1 MAQAK
6 KKIEHNT
13 PSGSI
18 ELEIVEAVAET
29 NDNQPDV
36 RNIYQRLAKAMGS
49 VDYIQKDKPSGLK
62 YSVVSHDAV
71 TAKVRPALLEQG
83 IVYHPLNLTYSQHGN
98 RTDCSIDIKFINIDN
113 PDDNIVVPTF
123 GYGIDNQDKG
133 PGKAISYAVKY
144 ALLKTLGLET
154 GDDPD
159 LDQDVVHQISEQDIS
174 TLKQLISDAGK
185 DEVKFCEHYKIDKL
199 SDLPPSDLENA
210 TSLLNKAVSILSK
223 EEKANG

>member
-1 MAQAK
+1 MTQAK
-6 KKIEHNT
+6 KK
-13 PSGSI
+13 
-18 ELEIVEAVAET
+18 LEIVEAVAET
-29 NDNQPDV
+29 NNQPDA
-36 RNIYQRLAKAMGS
+36 RNIYQRLAEAMKN
-49 VDYIQKDKPSGLK
+49 VDYIQKDKPNGLK

-71 TAKVRPALLEQG
+71 TAKVRPALLDQG
-83 IVYHPLNLTYSQHGN
+83 IIYHPLNLTYSQHGN

-159 LDQDVVHQISEQDIS
+159 LDQNVVHQISEQDIS
-174 TLKQLISDAGK
+174 ALQKLIVKAGK
-185 DEVKFCEHYKIDKL
+185 DEFTVCKHYKIDKL
-199 SDLPPSDLENA
+199 SDLAPSDLKNA
-210 TSLLNKAVSILSK
+210 ISLLNKAVLILSE

>member
-1 MAQAK
+1 M
-6 KKIEHNT
+6 
-13 PSGSI
+13 
-18 ELEIVEAVAET
+18 
-29 NDNQPDV
+29 
-36 RNIYQRLAKAMGS
+36 
-49 VDYIQKDKPSGLK
+49 
-62 YSVVSHDAV
+62 
-71 TAKVRPALLEQG
+71 LEQG

-98 RTDCSIDIKFINIDN
+98 RTDCKIDIKFINIDN

-159 LDQDVVHQISEQDIS
+159 LDQNVVHQISEQDIS
-174 TLKQLISDAGK
+174 SLQKLIVEAGK

-199 SDLPPSDLENA
+199 SDLPFSELKNA
-210 TSLLNKAVSILSK
+210 TSLLNKAVLILSE
-223 EEKANG
+223 EEKTNG